1 VQSSLQ
7 TIQDIFGLNLDLTIN
22 FMSENPFQDTEN
34 KFLTPKQYKD
44 LLKNLPANLPPE
56 YRRRLEI
63 MLLADMGKSQTEI
76 CQILG
81 CSQEMARYWIT
92 ITKAG
97 LVEEWQQ
104 RRIGRPKIV
113 NQQYIARLKELL
125 SHSPRKYGY
134 AFSNWTS
141 QWLSKHLATEFSIEI
156 SNRHINRLLKE
167 MGLATQKRRLSKKA
181 NIADNKATSV
191 KICDLQSASE
201 AHLYQSFNL
210 IQINH

>member
-1 VQSSLQ
+1 
-7 TIQDIFGLNLDLTIN
+7 
-22 FMSENPFQDTEN
+22 MSQNPFHHNEN
-34 KFLTPKQYKD
+34 KFLTPDQYKD

-92 ITKAG
+92 IAKAG

-104 RRIGRPKIV
+104 RRIGRPKTV
-113 NQQYIARLKELL
+113 NQQYLARLKELL

-141 QWLSKHLATEFSIEI
+141 QWLSKHLASEFGIEI

-167 MGLATQKRRLSKKA
+167 MGLATQKRRSSKKA
-181 NIADNKATSV
+181 TIDDNKANGV
-191 KICDLQSASE
+191 RICDLESASDS
-201 AHLYQSFNL
+201 HFYQSFNL

>member
-1 VQSSLQ
+1 MFQVLVGDIHPNCLCVSL
-7 TIQDIFGLNLDLTIN
+7 FN
-22 FMSENPFQDTEN
+22 FMPKYDFQNLEN
-34 KFLTPKQYKD
+34 KFLTPEQHKD
-44 LLKNLPANLPPE
+44 LLKNLTANLPPE

-76 CQILG
+76 CKILG

-104 RRIGRPKIV
+104 KPIGRPKTV

-141 QWLSKHLATEFSIEI
+141 QWLSKHLATEFGIEI

-167 MGLATQKRRLSKKA
+167 MGLATQTRRTSKKINTEDKKA
-181 NIADNKATSV
+181 NSV
-191 KICDLQSASE
+191 RICDLQAHEDS
-201 AHLYQSFNL
+201 HLYQSFNL
-210 IQINH
+210 IQINN